1 MVIKAVPLLPNRRTN
16 ITHGFINYD
25 RLLAVVIQSLMKKE
39 TFIEA
44 IEAIASQI
52 RFDIEV
58 SKKLG
63 EAFPNAHTANLLPDN
78 HFVSNALMKVL
89 QEEMNDNE
97 VCKYGQSWIE
107 WFCFETDFGNESY
120 RLQAFDENKQPI
132 KMDNAGDLY
141 DFLNNR

>member
-1 MVIKAVPLLPNRRTN
+1 M
-16 ITHGFINYD
+16 
-25 RLLAVVIQSLMKKE
+25 LAVVIQLIMKRE

-44 IEAIASQI
+44 IDAIESQI

-89 QEEMNDNE
+89 QDEMNDNQ

>member
-1 MVIKAVPLLPNRRTN
+1 M
-16 ITHGFINYD
+16 
-25 RLLAVVIQSLMKKE
+25 LAVVIQLIMKRE

-44 IEAIASQI
+44 IDAIESQI

-78 HFVSNALMKVL
+78 HFISNALMKVL
-89 QEEMNDNE
+89 KDEMNDNQE
-97 VCKYGQSWIE
+97 GWIE

-120 RLQAFDENKQPI
+120 RIQAFDENKQPI
-132 KMDNAGDLY
+132 KMDDAGDLY

>member
-1 MVIKAVPLLPNRRTN
+1 MVSKAVPLLLNRRTN

-25 RLLAVVIQSLMKKE
+25 RLLAVVIRLIMKKE

-63 EAFPNAHTANLLPDN
+63 EAFPNAPTANLKPGYLDRV
-78 HFVSNALMKVL
+78 F
-89 QEEMNDNE
+89 
-97 VCKYGQSWIE
+97 
-107 WFCFETDFGNESY
+107 T
-120 RLQAFDENKQPI
+120 
-132 KMDNAGDLY
+132 
-141 DFLNNR
+141 

>member
-1 MVIKAVPLLPNRRTN
+1 M
-16 ITHGFINYD
+16 
-25 RLLAVVIQSLMKKE
+25 LAVVIQLFMKRE
-39 TFIEA
+39 IFIEA
-44 IEAIASQI
+44 IEAIESQI

-63 EAFPNAHTANLLPDN
+63 EAFQNAHHANLLPDN
-78 HFVSNALMKVL
+78 HYVSNALMKVL
-89 QEEMNDNE
+89 QDEMNDTQL
-97 VCKYGQSWIE
+97 CKYGKSWIE

>member
-1 MVIKAVPLLPNRRTN
+1 MVSKA
-16 ITHGFINYD
+16 THTANYETENLIGFINYN
-25 RLLAVVIQSLMKKE
+25 RLLAVVIHYYMKKE

-44 IEAIASQI
+44 IEAIAQQI
-52 RFDIEV
+52 IFDIEA

-89 QEEMNDNE
+89 QEEMDDNDL
-97 VCKYGQSWIE
+97 CKYGQSWIE

-120 RLQAFDENKQPI
+120 RLQAFDENKQII

-141 DFLNNR
+141 DFLNSR